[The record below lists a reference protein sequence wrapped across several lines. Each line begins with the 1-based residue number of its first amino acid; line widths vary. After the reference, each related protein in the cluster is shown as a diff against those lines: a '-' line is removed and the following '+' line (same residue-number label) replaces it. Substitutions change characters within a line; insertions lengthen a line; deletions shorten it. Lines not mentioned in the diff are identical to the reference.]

1 MEKIAD
7 YIAEKEKMLG
17 NPLDK
22 DKIKKLLQDIN
33 HKAILAIQL
42 AEIKKGHDP
51 YKHGNQIAKYVEK
64 IAKDLD
70 ICSEEREVV
79 AYAASLHDIGKLMIN
94 KKILLKP
101 GKLTPAEYE
110 EMKKH
115 SIYGEKL
122 LLPLSYIAN
131 LVRHHHERW
140 DGKGYPDSLKGTE
153 IPLGSRIIA
162 VIDVFNAITHERTYK
177 KAMPKKYAIEELEK
191 NSGTQFDPQIV
202 ALFVKHFK

>member
-1 MEKIAD
+1 MGKIID
-7 YIAEKEKMLG
+7 YIAEKEKLLG
-17 NPLDK
+17 NNLEK
-22 DKIKKLLQDIN
+22 EKIKKLFKEIN

-51 YKHGNQIAKYVEK
+51 YKHGSQIAGYVKK
-64 IAKDLD
+64 IAEDLD
-70 ICSEEREVV
+70 ICKEEIAVI
-79 AYAASLHDIGKLMIN
+79 AYAAALHDIGKLMVS

-101 GKLTPAEYE
+101 GKLTDEEYE

-115 SIYGEKL
+115 SVYGEKL
-122 LLPLSYIAN
+122 LMPLSYIAN

-140 DGKGYPDSLKGTE
+140 DGKGYPDNLKGNE
-153 IPLGSRIIA
+153 IPIGSRIIA

-177 KAMPKKYAIEELEK
+177 KAMSKEYAIGELEK
-191 NSGTQFDPQIV
+191 NAGSQFDPQIV